1 MMKIRWSER
10 LSRIKKVIATRP
22 YIYYFIIIFLIYLTV
37 NIIINQVYVTFP
49 LLFRNNLKIIIPY
62 VALSLVIAFLIALNI
77 NLIILRFR
85 ELRILN
91 KESGMTFFGV
101 FGGLLG
107 GACPSCF
114 VGLFPA
120 FLGLFG
126 VTATLSSL
134 PFFGI
139 EILMGSAVFL
149 IISIAFLTRDNV
161 CKIDIGGRKK

>member
-1 MMKIRWSER
+1 MGFKER
-10 LSRIKKVIATRP
+10 LEKIKKVAITKP
-22 YIYYFIIIFLIYLTV
+22 YIYSFIAIFLVYLII
-37 NIIINQVYVTFP
+37 NIIINQVYVTFTT
-49 LLFRNNLKIIIPY
+49 LFTNNLKIIVPY
-62 VALSLVIAFLIALNI
+62 VALSLVVAFLIALNI
-77 NLIILRFR
+77 NLVILRFK
-85 ELRILN
+85 ELRMIN

-139 EILMGSAVFL
+139 EILIGSAAFL
-149 IISIAFLTRDNV
+149 IISIAFLTRENV
-161 CKIDIGGRKK
+161 CKVRAKGGKNE